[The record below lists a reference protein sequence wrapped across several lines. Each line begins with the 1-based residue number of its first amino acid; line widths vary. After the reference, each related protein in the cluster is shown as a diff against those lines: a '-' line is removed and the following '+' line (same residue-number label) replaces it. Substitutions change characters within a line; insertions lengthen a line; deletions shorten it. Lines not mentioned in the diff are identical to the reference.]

1 MGESGAGWAIPFRGM
16 GERRSTTRG
25 RALGADLARIR
36 KTAGLDAKVVA
47 EKLGWAGS
55 KLSRI
60 EQGKQG
66 VEDLELLA
74 LLNVYDALGDNM
86 ARLLDLNRE
95 SSQDTWLHVFGTG
108 PGART
113 RALTTEL
120 RRATTIINYECSLIP
135 GLLQTEG
142 YIRALTTVDQDELVD
157 QRKARQELLR
167 GALAPLA
174 TFLIEESAL
183 RRPIGGPA
191 VIHDQLTH
199 LAFLSEWKRISIR
212 VLPTSAGVHAGV
224 DGSFML
230 LDNKEGKPLVVVGI
244 KAANVYLEGRAQVA
258 RYVETAEELAGRAL
272 SLEQSRRLI
281 ARLADDPD
289 LGRADHGGGER

>member
-1 MGESGAGWAIPFRGM
+1 M
-16 GERRSTTRG
+16 GERRSTTRSQV
-25 RALGADLARIR
+25 LGAELARIR

-66 VEDLELLA
+66 VEDIELLA
-74 LLNVYDALGDNM
+74 LLTVCDALGDNM
-86 ARLLDLNRE
+86 VRLLDLNRE
-95 SSQDTWLHVFGTG
+95 SGQDTWLHMFGKG
-108 PGART
+108 PGGRT

-120 RRATTIINYECSLIP
+120 QRATTIINYECSLIP
-135 GLLQTEG
+135 GLIQTEG

-157 QRKARQELLR
+157 QRKARQEVLR
-167 GALAPLA
+167 GARAPLA

-191 VIHDQLTH
+191 VIHDQLMH
-199 LAFLSEWKRISIR
+199 LAFLAEWKRVSIR
-212 VLPTSAGVHAGV
+212 VLPTSAGMHAGV
-224 DGSFML
+224 DGSFLL
-230 LDNKEGKPLVVVGI
+230 LDNKERKPLVVVGI
-244 KAANVYLEGRAQVA
+244 KTANVYLERREQVA
-258 RYVETAEELAGRAL
+258 KYVRSAEELVGRAL
-272 SLEQSRRLI
+272 SPEHSRRFI

-289 LGRADHGGGER
+289 LAG